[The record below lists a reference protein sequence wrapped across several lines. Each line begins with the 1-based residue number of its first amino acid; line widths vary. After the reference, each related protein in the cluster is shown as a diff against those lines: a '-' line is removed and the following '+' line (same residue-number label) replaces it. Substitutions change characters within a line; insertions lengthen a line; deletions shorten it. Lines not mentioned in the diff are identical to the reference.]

1 MCFKC
6 VLKKLNSMPAKQ
18 DLSKFNNSW
27 YVPGAGFFKRTCWY
41 FINSF
46 FFNSSFPINGI
57 KVFLFKCFGGKA
69 GKGIIIKPN
78 VNIKY
83 PWRLQLGNYV
93 WIGENVW
100 IDNLDDVII
109 ESYVCISQ
117 GALLLCGNHNF
128 KKSSFD
134 LITGKIILK
143 EGSWIGAKCVV
154 GPNVIVDE
162 NAILQVGSVA
172 TKNLEANGIY
182 RGNPAIKIGE
192 RNFYD

>member
-1 MCFKC
+1 MKT
-6 VLKKLNSMPAKQ
+6 
-18 DLSKFNNSW
+18 DLSAYTNNTYNPGSKLKIGLW
-27 YVPGAGFFKRTCWY
+27 YVVNVLFCLNYFVPFSSVRVVILRSFGAR
-41 FINSF
+41 I
-46 FFNSSFPINGI
+46 
-57 KVFLFKCFGGKA
+57 
-69 GKGIIIKPN
+69 GKGVTIKPN

-83 PWRLQLGNYV
+83 PWFLEIGNHV

-109 ESYVCISQ
+109 ESNVCISQ

-128 KKSSFD
+128 KKPGFD